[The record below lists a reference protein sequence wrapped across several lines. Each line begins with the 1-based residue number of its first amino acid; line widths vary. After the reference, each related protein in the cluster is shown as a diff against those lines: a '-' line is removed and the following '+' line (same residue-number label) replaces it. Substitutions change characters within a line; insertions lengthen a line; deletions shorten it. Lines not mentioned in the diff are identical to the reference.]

1 MGTASAQ
8 QVGETLCGLV
18 AIKQWL
24 AEWQQL
30 RLQFIIKGDNLGML
44 ALFSVL
50 KGDSV
55 GMNKIAREYAM
66 VLGGLP
72 ISAGCRGTHSRHS

>member
-1 MGTASAQ
+1 MGAILVINGQVKAWFAIPCSELDEQYLEFAVGTASAQ

-30 RLQFIIKGDNLGML
+30 RLQFIINGDNLGTL
-44 ALFSVL
+44 AL
-50 KGDSV
+50 
-55 GMNKIAREYAM
+55 
-66 VLGGLP
+66 
-72 ISAGCRGTHSRHS
+72 